1 MAYIVFFPYQI
12 CQVDH
17 KKSSP
22 LHIGKNL
29 YPTLGTLNKLIY
41 QSMKPIDEQIEKK
54 YLQLKL
60 YLLWMASTTKMSGS
74 RQPIKCS
81 GTYNEEARSI
91 MSSHQTTKKTIKHL
105 EDSAIKYKF
114 NGRNSPSAIY
124 ADKRNILHS
133 LADQNK
139 GNKFSNA
146 SMIKKKRDTG
156 RYR

>member
-60 YLLWMASTTKMSGS
+60 YLLWPPLPRCRDQGS
-74 RQPIKCS
+74 QS
-81 GTYNEEARSI
+81 NVQVHT
-91 MSSHQTTKKTIKHL
+91 MKKPGQ
-105 EDSAIKYKF
+105 S
-114 NGRNSPSAIY
+114 
-124 ADKRNILHS
+124 
-133 LADQNK
+133 
-139 GNKFSNA
+139 
-146 SMIKKKRDTG
+146 
-156 RYR
+156 